1 MRAIVTGA
9 SGGIGHA
16 IALEIVRQGGRC
28 VVIARNEHK
37 LRELAEAAGSTTS
50 GQIEIVA
57 GDVTTPEVRARAIAS
72 AIDTWGGLDAL
83 VNNAG
88 IAAFGRFREGHP
100 DRLREIMEVNFFA
113 VTEMIRE
120 SLPALESGNSPIVVN
135 VGSILGHRGI
145 PRMNEYCASKFAVQ
159 GFSQTLRV
167 ELGRDG
173 IDLLV
178 VSPGTTK
185 TDFYDHVVHGRD
197 DAPWSTGYSVSAENV
212 ARVTVKA
219 MRRGRREIYPNAAGR
234 MLVWLNRLAPSLVDR
249 LMRRYA

>member
-1 MRAIVTGA
+1 M
-9 SGGIGHA
+9 
-16 IALEIVRQGGRC
+16 
-28 VVIARNEHK
+28 VIARNEHK
-37 LRELAEAAGSTTS
+37 LCELADAAGSTTS

-57 GDVTTPEVRARAIAS
+57 GDVTSPEVRARAIAS

-145 PRMNEYCASKFAVQ
+145 RA
-159 GFSQTLRV
+159 
-167 ELGRDG
+167 
-173 IDLLV
+173 
-178 VSPGTTK
+178 
-185 TDFYDHVVHGRD
+185 
-197 DAPWSTGYSVSAENV
+197 
-212 ARVTVKA
+212 
-219 MRRGRREIYPNAAGR
+219 
-234 MLVWLNRLAPSLVDR
+234 
-249 LMRRYA
+249 